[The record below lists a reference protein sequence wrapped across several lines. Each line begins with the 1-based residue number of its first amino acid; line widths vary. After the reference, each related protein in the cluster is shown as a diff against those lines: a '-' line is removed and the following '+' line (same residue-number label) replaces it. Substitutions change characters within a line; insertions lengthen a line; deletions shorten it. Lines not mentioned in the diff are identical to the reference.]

1 MRSDYVVS
9 NVLPSA
15 IQQRQQWF
23 SEYELL
29 GNARATCQH
38 FGISRKT
45 FYKWLKRY
53 KDSGKNPAS
62 LADLPRTPHH
72 SPRRTREEVRQW
84 VVAIRLSTGYG
95 PRRLRRE
102 LIDRK
107 GVQLSE
113 RTIWK
118 IIRGAQPQPEDK
130 QFRYRPVPSVES
142 LNSVAVG
149 A

>member
-9 NVLPSA
+9 NVGTSA
-15 IQQRQQWF
+15 IQLRQQWF
-23 SEYELL
+23 REYELM

-45 FYKWLKRY
+45 FYKWLRRY
-53 KDSGKNPAS
+53 KESGRNPSS
-62 LADLPRTPHH
+62 LVDLPRTPHH

-84 VVAIRLSTGYG
+84 VIALRVSTGYG

-102 LIDRK
+102 LIDQK

-118 IIRGAQPQPEDK
+118 IVRSAQPQREE
-130 QFRYRPVPSVES
+130 QEIEYRPSSALET
-142 LNSVAVG
+142 LNRVAVG

>member
-9 NVLPSA
+9 DASPSA
-15 IQQRQQWF
+15 VQFRQQWF
-23 SEYELL
+23 KEYELL
-29 GNARATCQH
+29 GNARVTCQH

-45 FYKWLKRY
+45 FYKWLRRY
-53 KDSGKNPAS
+53 KDSGNNPAS

-84 VVAIRLSTGYG
+84 VIAIRSTTGYG

-102 LIDRK
+102 LIEQK

-118 IIRGAQPQPEDK
+118 IIRGAPAQNEERQIE
-130 QFRYRPVPSVES
+130 YRPTPMLETMSR
-142 LNSVAVG
+142 VAVG